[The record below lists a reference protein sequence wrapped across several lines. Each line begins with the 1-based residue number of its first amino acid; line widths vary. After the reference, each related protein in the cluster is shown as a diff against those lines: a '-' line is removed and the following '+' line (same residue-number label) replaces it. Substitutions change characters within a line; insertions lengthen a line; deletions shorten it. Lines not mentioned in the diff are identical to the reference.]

1 MKNVYVVG
9 TCDTK
14 NEELVFLRS
23 VIQKNGL
30 IARTLDVGTSDS
42 PSSADISNEVVASY
56 HPLGRKAV
64 LGLSDRAEAI
74 KNMSFALCEFINSN
88 NDVSGVIGI
97 GGSGGTALIAPMMQ
111 MLPLTVPK
119 LLVSTVASGNV
130 APYVGATDI
139 SMMYSVVDFLGLN
152 PILKTILTN
161 AGNSISGMVSGYEKP
176 QPDPESKTP
185 IGLTMFGVTTVCVES
200 ITDSLREDFECLVF
214 HATGTGGQSMEKLA
228 ESQLLEA
235 VIDITTTEVCDYFMG
250 GVFPCLESRFDI
262 FGANEMPYIGSVG
275 ALDMVNFGS
284 RETVPQKY
292 KNRNLFVH
300 NAQVTLMRTTSDEN
314 KKMGVWI
321 AGKLNKMYGKVSFFL
336 PMGGVSIIDSPGK
349 PFYDPDANKALFDAI
364 EQNLIQTKDRKLIK
378 IDSNINDPIFSN
390 RVVEEFRSILIA

>member
-1 MKNVYVVG
+1 MKTVYVIG

-14 NEELVFLRS
+14 YEELVFLRS

-30 IARTLDVGTSDS
+30 IAKIIDVGTSDIS
-42 PSSADISNEVVASY
+42 SSADISNEVVGSY
-56 HPLGRKAV
+56 HPRGKGAV
-64 LGLSDRAEAI
+64 FGLSDRAEAI
-74 KNMSFALCEFINSN
+74 RNMSLALCEFIKSNSE
-88 NDVSGVIGI
+88 VSGVIGI

-119 LLVSTVASGNV
+119 LIVSTVASGNV

-152 PILKTILTN
+152 PILKSILTN
-161 AGNSISGMVSGYEKP
+161 AGNSISGMANGYKRP
-176 QPDPESKTP
+176 QTNPKNKTQ
-185 IGLTMFGVTTVCVES
+185 IGLTMFGVTTICVES
-200 ITDSLREDFECLVF
+200 ITESLRKDFECLVF

-228 ESQLLEA
+228 ETKLLEA

-250 GVFPCLESRFDI
+250 GVFPCLKSRFDI
-262 FGANEMPYIGSVG
+262 FASNKMPYIGSVG
-275 ALDMVNFGS
+275 ALDMVNFGPK
-284 RETVPQKY
+284 ETVPQKY

-300 NAQVTLMRTTSDEN
+300 NAQVTLMRTTADEN

-321 AGKLNKMYGKVSFFL
+321 AEKLNKMLGRVSFFL
-336 PMGGVSIIDSPGK
+336 PMGGLSIIDSPGK
-349 PFYDPDANKALFDAI
+349 PFYDPDANKALFNAI
-364 EQNLIQTKDRKLIK
+364 EKTLIQTTDRKLIK

-390 RVVEEFRSILIA
+390 RVVKEFRSILSV

>member
-1 MKNVYVVG
+1 MKNVYVIG

-23 VIQKNGL
+23 VIQKNGNNAK
-30 IARTLDVGTSDS
+30 IVDVGTSAR

-74 KNMSFALCEFINSN
+74 KNMSIALCKFINSN

-111 MLPLTVPK
+111 ILPLTVPK

-152 PILKTILTN
+152 PILKSILTN
-161 AGNSISGMVSGYEKP
+161 AGNSISGMVNGYVKP
-176 QPDPESKTP
+176 QPDPKSKTS

-200 ITDSLREDFECLVF
+200 ITDALRKDFECLVF
-214 HATGTGGQSMEKLA
+214 HATGTGGQSLEKLA
-228 ESQLLEA
+228 ESQLLDA

-262 FGANEMPYIGSVG
+262 FAANGMPYIGSVG
-275 ALDMVNFGS
+275 ALDMVNFGPK
-284 RETVPQKY
+284 ETIPQKY

-300 NAQVTLMRTTSDEN
+300 NAQVTLMRTTTDEN
-314 KKMGVWI
+314 KKMGAWI
-321 AGKLNKMYGKVSFFL
+321 AEKLNKMHGKVSFFF
-336 PMGGVSIIDSPGK
+336 I
-349 PFYDPDANKALFDAI
+349 
-364 EQNLIQTKDRKLIK
+364 
-378 IDSNINDPIFSN
+378 
-390 RVVEEFRSILIA
+390 

>member
-1 MKNVYVVG
+1 
-9 TCDTK
+9 
-14 NEELVFLRS
+14 
-23 VIQKNGL
+23 
-30 IARTLDVGTSDS
+30 
-42 PSSADISNEVVASY
+42 
-56 HPLGRKAV
+56 
-64 LGLSDRAEAI
+64 
-74 KNMSFALCEFINSN
+74 
-88 NDVSGVIGI
+88 
-97 GGSGGTALIAPMMQ
+97 
-111 MLPLTVPK
+111 
-119 LLVSTVASGNV
+119 
-130 APYVGATDI
+130 
-139 SMMYSVVDFLGLN
+139 
-152 PILKTILTN
+152 
-161 AGNSISGMVSGYEKP
+161 MVSGYEKP

-284 RETVPQKY
+284 KETVPQKY

-321 AGKLNKMYGKVSFFL
+321 AEKLNKMYGKVSFFL